1 MKICNVCGRLLS
13 LDEFPKDKNNK
24 DGHKNKCK
32 KCTAEYN
39 RKYNKQQK
47 EKYLKLKETIISPEK
62 SQHLLGGYKVYILNH
77 ASKGERKFNVVS
89 TTGEVFNTDNRE
101 KFFEFLRGKV

>member
-1 MKICNVCGRLLS
+1 MKICRVCGRLLS
-13 LDEFPKDKNNK
+13 LDEFPKDENNK
-24 DGHKNKCK
+24 DGHKGICRD
-32 KCTAEYN
+32 CTREYSRMYNQKQKIKYEKIKNIILGIDKAE
-39 RKYNKQQK
+39 Q
-47 EKYLKLKETIISPEK
+47 
-62 SQHLLGGYKVYILNH
+62 LLGGYRVYILNH